1 MKALKCLVPALV
13 LAPLAAGCILVSGQ
27 FLISFDLD
35 SFTTVTQTTV
45 TQKDI
50 DLNTEGDYKDHKDD
64 LKAIVDIA
72 VLGKL
77 TNNASSPIGVEVYM
91 TPTLTSLPDEATVKS
106 TAIKL
111 WGPLKV
117 AAGPGTTKTIDWNE
131 SAKLFTKTGKA
142 ALLTE
147 VMGDGQFTLYAVG
160 DAGTYDISVENG
172 VLALT
177 LDFGK

>member
-1 MKALKCLVPALV
+1 MKALKFLVPALV
-13 LAPLAAGCILVSGQ
+13 LALSAAGCILVSGQ
-27 FLISFDLD
+27 FLVSFDLG
-35 SFTTVTQTTV
+35 SFTTVTQSTV
-45 TQKDI
+45 TKQDI

-64 LKAIVDIA
+64 LKSIVDIA

-77 TNNASSPIGVEVYM
+77 TNNSATPIGVEVYM
-91 TPTLTSLPDEATVKS
+91 TPTLTNLADEATVKS

-111 WGPLKV
+111 WGPFNL
-117 AAGPGTTKTIDWNE
+117 AAGPGTTKTVDWNE
-131 SAKLFTKTGKA
+131 SAKLFDKAGKA

-147 VMGDGQFTLYAVG
+147 VMGDGQFTIYAVG
-160 DAGTYDISVENG
+160 NAGTYDVSVANG